1 MFEDSD
7 AEDEGEEELV
17 LLEQRATYVLVDG
30 ECEVVVEVGDAL
42 LQVVA
47 LRRVHDALKRVTSRY
62 IY

>member
-17 LLEQRATYVLVDG
+17 LLEQRATHVLVDG
-30 ECEVVVEVGDAL
+30 EREVVVEVGDAL

-47 LRRVHDALKRVTSRY
+47 LRRVYDALKRVTSRY